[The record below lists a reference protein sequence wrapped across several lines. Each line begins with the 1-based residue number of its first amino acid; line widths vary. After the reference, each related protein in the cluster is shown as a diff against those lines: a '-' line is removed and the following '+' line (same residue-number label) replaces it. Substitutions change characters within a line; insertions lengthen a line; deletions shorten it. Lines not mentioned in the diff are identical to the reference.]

1 MIAELYL
8 IVELL
13 KKSSSFGR
21 STPSTVQ
28 QPETYGVKPTEG
40 TTANL
45 GGTLFNLGKIE
56 AITQPVVIPPISKE
70 DYTQWWID
78 ATKDIPITSLPPKA
92 R

>member
-13 KKSSSFGR
+13 RKSSSFGR
-21 STPSTVQ
+21 SIPVVTQ
-28 QPETYGVKPTEG
+28 QPTYGVEPTSG